1 MCKYLKY
8 PAFLLLVTIC
18 NGALAKSSVTSQ
30 SKISA
35 QLSDDI
41 TFWAG
46 QMKEHAEFAADFT
59 NDAELKKEGLALAE
73 KFKKI
78 HTMQNPDVPSF
89 LELAKEIKNYQAHV
103 RTYLKKQKNTY
114 PDKALSLDLLDHMDL
129 ETDYAVAKA
138 EGKKLSKNEE
148 IKFWSKEHEGEAKV
162 IAVLSNPG
170 SSEAYEVKK
179 EAEKTKELLSGN
191 HHFWN
196 NSLEKVEKG
205 NQELNALAQ
214 KIEANP
220 SINKIPAKLAKH
232 EARERKRAEQTFK
245 LLELQK

>member
-1 MCKYLKY
+1 MCNYLKCSV
-8 PAFLLLVTIC
+8 FLFLFYASAI
-18 NGALAKSSVTSQ
+18 Q
-30 SKISA
+30 PKIAA

-41 TFWAG
+41 TFWGG

-59 NDAELKKEGLALAE
+59 NDSELKNEGLALAE
-73 KFKKI
+73 KFKKVNSI
-78 HTMQNPDVPSF
+78 QNPDVNLVPTF

-170 SSEAYEVKK
+170 SSEAHEVKK
-179 EAEKTKELLSGN
+179 EAEKTKELLSSN

-232 EARERKRAEQTFK
+232 EARERKRAEETFK
-245 LLELQK
+245 KLELQK